1 MTTRPQ
7 SARRVLAGSP
17 FAPPT
22 QVPTASERLE
32 DGDRITH
39 DRYGLGKVVRI
50 VDDHEVVC
58 DFKHD
63 QDGTTRIVSHLK
75 LTKL

>member
-1 MTTRPQ
+1 M
-7 SARRVLAGSP
+7 
-17 FAPPT
+17 
-22 QVPTASERLE
+22 PTASEHLE

-39 DRYGLGKVVRI
+39 DRHGLGKVVRI
-50 VDDHEVVC
+50 IDDHEVVV

-63 QDGTTRIVSHLK
+63 PDGTTRIVSHLK

>member
-1 MTTRPQ
+1 M
-7 SARRVLAGSP
+7 AGSP

-22 QVPTASERLE
+22 RVPTASEHLA

-39 DRYGLGKVVRI
+39 DRYGLGKVVSI
-50 VDDHEVVC
+50 VDDHEVLC
-58 DFKHD
+58 SFKAD
-63 QDGTTRIVSHLK
+63 AEGSTRVVSHLK

>member
-1 MTTRPQ
+1 MNSRP
-7 SARRVLAGSP
+7 SPARRVLAGSP

-22 QVPTASERLE
+22 RVPTASERLE

-39 DRYGLGKVVRI
+39 DRYGLGTVVRI
-50 VDDHEVVC
+50 IDDHEVVC
-58 DFKHD
+58 NFKHD
-63 QDGTTRIVSHLK
+63 LEGTSRVVSHLK

>member
-1 MTTRPQ
+1 M
-7 SARRVLAGSP
+7 
-17 FAPPT
+17 
-22 QVPTASERLE
+22 PTASEHLE

-39 DRYGLGKVVRI
+39 DRYGLGTVVRI
-50 VDDHEVVC
+50 LDDYEVIV

-63 QDGTTRIVSHLK
+63 PDGTTRTVSHVK